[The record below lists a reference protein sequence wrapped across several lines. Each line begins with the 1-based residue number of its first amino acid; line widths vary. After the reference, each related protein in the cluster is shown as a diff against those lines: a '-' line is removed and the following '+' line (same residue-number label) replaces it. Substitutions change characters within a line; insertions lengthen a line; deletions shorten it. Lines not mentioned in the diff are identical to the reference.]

1 MQIIIFLIEVI
12 LIFLFLEF
20 DKLSSIHYFQKA
32 PIKKSYYSNENIDST
47 GNTIL
52 VLNDISKEQ
61 KIIMWQNSSL
71 KNEMMREFPNIST
84 MSKFINNRVIDNGE
98 FKQKLIDYME
108 NIQGQYLS
116 GDITQEEFRKAL
128 ENPDPTLPAY

>member
-1 MQIIIFLIEVI
+1 MQMIIFLIEVI

-32 PIKKSYYSNENIDST
+32 PIEKSYCSNENIDST
-47 GNTIL
+47 GNIIL
-52 VLNDISKEQ
+52 ILNDISKEQ

-71 KNEMMREFPNIST
+71 KNEMMREFPNISK

>member
-1 MQIIIFLIEVI
+1 MQMIIFLIEVI

-32 PIKKSYYSNENIDST
+32 PIEKSYCSNENIDSV
-47 GNTIL
+47 GNIIL
-52 VLNDISKEQ
+52 ILNDISKEQ

-71 KNEMMREFPNIST
+71 KDEMMREFPNIST

>member
-1 MQIIIFLIEVI
+1 MQMIIFLIEV
-12 LIFLFLEF
+12 LSIFLFLEY
-20 DKLSSIHYFQKA
+20 DKLSSITFHKT
-32 PIKKSYYSNENIDST
+32 PVEIPHYSNENIDSM

-52 VLNDISKEQ
+52 VLNNIEKDQ
-61 KIIMWQNSSL
+61 KIILWQNSSL
-71 KNEMMREFPNIST
+71 KDEMMRDFPNISM
-84 MSKFINNRVIDNGE
+84 MSKFINSRVIDNGE

-116 GDITQEEFRKAL
+116 GDITQEEFKKAL

>member
-1 MQIIIFLIEVI
+1 MQMIIFLIEV
-12 LIFLFLEF
+12 LSIFLFLEY
-20 DKLSSIHYFQKA
+20 DKLSSMAFHKT
-32 PIKKSYYSNENIDST
+32 PIEQSHYSNENIDSM

-52 VLNDISKEQ
+52 VLNNIEKDQ
-61 KIIMWQNSSL
+61 KIILWQNSSL
-71 KNEMMREFPNIST
+71 KDEMMREFPNIST

-128 ENPDPTLPAY
+128 ENPDPNLPAY

>member
-1 MQIIIFLIEVI
+1 MQMIIFLIEVI
-12 LIFLFLEF
+12 LIFLFLDF
-20 DKLSSIHYFQKA
+20 DKLSSMDAKNS
-32 PIKKSYYSNENIDST
+32 PIEKSYYSSEDIDSV
-47 GNTIL
+47 GNIIL
-52 VLNDISKEQ
+52 ILNDISKEQ

-71 KNEMMREFPNIST
+71 KDEMMRDFPNISI
-84 MSKFINNRVIDNGE
+84 MSKFVNSRVIDNGE

-116 GDITQEEFRKAL
+116 GDITQEKFRKAL

>member
-32 PIKKSYYSNENIDST
+32 PIEKSYCSNENIDST
-47 GNTIL
+47 GNIIL
-52 VLNDISKEQ
+52 ILNDISKEQ

-128 ENPDPTLPAY
+128 ENPDPNLPAY

>member
-1 MQIIIFLIEVI
+1 MQMIIFLIEVI
-12 LIFLFLEF
+12 LIFLLLDF
-20 DKLSSIHYFQKA
+20 DKLSSMDAKNS
-32 PIKKSYYSNENIDST
+32 PIKKSYYSSENIDSV
-47 GNTIL
+47 GNIIL
-52 VLNDISKEQ
+52 ILNDISKEQ

-71 KNEMMREFPNIST
+71 KDEMMKDFPNLSI
-84 MSKFINNRVIDNGE
+84 MSKFVNSRVIDNGE

-128 ENPDPTLPAY
+128 ENPNPTLPAY

>member
-1 MQIIIFLIEVI
+1 MQMIIFLIEVI

-32 PIKKSYYSNENIDST
+32 PIEKSYCSNENIDST
-47 GNTIL
+47 GNIIL
-52 VLNDISKEQ
+52 ILNDISKEQ

-71 KNEMMREFPNIST
+71 KNEMMREFPNISK

-128 ENPDPTLPAY
+128 ENPDPNLPAY

>member
-1 MQIIIFLIEVI
+1 MVIFLIEII
-12 LIFLFLEF
+12 LIFLFLDF
-20 DKLSSIHYFQKA
+20 DKLSSINPKNR
-32 PIKKSYYSNENIDST
+32 PIEKSYYSNENIDST

-61 KIIMWQNSSL
+61 KIIIWQNSSL
-71 KNEMMREFPNIST
+71 KDEMMIDFPNLSI
-84 MSKFINNRVIDNGE
+84 MSKFVNSRVIDNTE

-128 ENPDPTLPAY
+128 ENPNPTLPAY